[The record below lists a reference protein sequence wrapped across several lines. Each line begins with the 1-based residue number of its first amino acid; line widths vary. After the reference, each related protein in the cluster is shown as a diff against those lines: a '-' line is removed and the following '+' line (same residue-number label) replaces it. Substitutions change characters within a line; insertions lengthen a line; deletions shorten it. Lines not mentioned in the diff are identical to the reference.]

1 MKKPP
6 LELVPKPDA
15 SVPKPPRKLGVLALS
30 VWQRILSEYVIDD
43 AAGLELL
50 YQACCACERIERMRA
65 QIEANGEMIRVGQVY
80 REHPL
85 LKAELA
91 NRAYV
96 TRAFAKLGL
105 APDSL
110 RSPGRPPGSGA

>member
-15 SVPKPPRKLGVLALS
+15 TVPKPPRKLGVQALS
-30 VWQRILSEYVIDD
+30 VWNRILTEYVIDD
-43 AAGLELL
+43 APGLELL
-50 YQACCACERIERMRA
+50 YQCCCACEQIERMRA
-65 QIEANGEMIRVGQVY
+65 QIEADGEMIRVGRGY

-96 TRAFAKLGL
+96 SRALAKLGL